1 MKLPL
6 PVPAPYDFERSTFRF
21 RMFGDD
27 LASRWQGGGLHR
39 VLGSGLPVRIEA
51 DGLTAYG
58 AYTDRDRDEVATCSG
73 RASTSTGS
81 RGRIRRSRP
90 AHQASGR
97 RCWPIRSRRW

>member
-39 VLGSGLPVRIEA
+39 VLRSGLPVRIEA

-58 AYTDRDRDEVATCSG
+58 TYTERDRDEVAHLLGVHEGTV
-73 RASTSTGS
+73 S
-81 RGRIRRSRP
+81 RQTDKLRERFSRI
-90 AHQASGR
+90 
-97 RCWPIRSRRW
+97 I

>member
-39 VLGSGLPVRIEA
+39 VLRSGLAVRIEA

-58 AYTDRDRDEVATCSG
+58 TYTDRA
-73 RASTSTGS
+73 ASSNLGTQL
-81 RGRIRRSRP
+81 IP
-90 AHQASGR
+90 ACNSQHA
-97 RCWPIRSRRW
+97 PHPP